1 MRTIKTLQDLFRRYR
16 RPGDI
21 VFALLF
27 LALAIFLLTQL
38 GEQTKMVKRTK
49 WYAQPSLWPTVAV
62 YGMVFFGALHYI
74 SSLLSPRIP
83 GRWREVL
90 FWLKSLEFVAYFLI
104 YVFTVPLLGYLPS
117 SVLFALFLC
126 ARIGFRSPQMF
137 LAAAVFGV
145 SLAVIFRAFLQVKIP
160 SGQIYELLPDTIRT
174 FALTYL

>member
-1 MRTIKTLQDLFRRYR
+1 MQTIKTLQDLFRRYR

-27 LALAIFLLTQL
+27 LAFALFLLTQL
-38 GEQTKMVKRTK
+38 GEQTKIVKRTK

-62 YGMVFFGALHYI
+62 YGMVIFGALHYI
-74 SSLLSPRIP
+74 SSILSPRIP

-90 FWLKSLEFVAYFLI
+90 FWLRSLEYVVYFLI
-104 YVFTVPLLGYLPS
+104 YVFVVPVLGYLPT

-126 ARIGFRSPQMF
+126 ARLGFRAPPIF
-137 LAAAVFGV
+137 LAAAAFGA
-145 SLAVIFRAFLQVKIP
+145 SLAIVFRAFLQVKIP
-160 SGQIYELLPDTIRT
+160 AGQIYELLPDTIRA